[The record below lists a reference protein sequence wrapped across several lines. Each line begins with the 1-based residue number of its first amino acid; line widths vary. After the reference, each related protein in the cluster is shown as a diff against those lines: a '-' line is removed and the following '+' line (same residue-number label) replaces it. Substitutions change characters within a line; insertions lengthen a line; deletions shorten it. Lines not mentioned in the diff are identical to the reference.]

1 MRQKDKALLKSNTI
15 TSKQRKKT
23 DKKKTEESKAEIIS
37 KFKWKAYTLIFSLC
51 AKETIL
57 KIKNKMWSDYR
68 GVFLFLIYP
77 LKFGT

>member
-37 KFKWKAYTLIFSLC
+37 KFK
-51 AKETIL
+51 
-57 KIKNKMWSDYR
+57 
-68 GVFLFLIYP
+68 
-77 LKFGT
+77 